1 MPQHSLRKW
10 WQTKAGE
17 RTQNTKMHAY
27 REGDRLVCHKNRLA
41 DEKTRRSCR
50 WKRGCYK
57 HRLGHGLTHD
67 VWGMWRCWPLREQL
81 PRDPWGSL
89 IHQ

>member
-1 MPQHSLRKW
+1 
-10 WQTKAGE
+10 
-17 RTQNTKMHAY
+17 
-27 REGDRLVCHKNRLA
+27 
-41 DEKTRRSCR
+41 
-50 WKRGCYK
+50 
-57 HRLGHGLTHD
+57 